1 MAAVRDKMDA
11 LNVQLSN
18 LCQVCSSC
26 GRRDESQVCGASLR
40 G

>member
-18 LCQVCSSC
+18 LCQVCLAG
-26 GRRDESQVCGASLR
+26 GRRSRPNNAA
-40 G
+40 